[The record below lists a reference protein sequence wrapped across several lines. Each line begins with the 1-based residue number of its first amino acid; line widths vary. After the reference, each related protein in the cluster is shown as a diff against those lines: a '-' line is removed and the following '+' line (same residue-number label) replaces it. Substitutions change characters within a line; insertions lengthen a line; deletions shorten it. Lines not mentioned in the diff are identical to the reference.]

1 MIGITTSEKV
11 LKEKCAGIPR
21 TFGEAAADYLKPT
34 VGPAPALA
42 NEDPQP
48 AQRAGRRRRTRR
60 RRSTKKQVKSRKT
73 RKQ

>member
-34 VGPAPALA
+34 VEPAQA

-60 RRSTKKQVKSRKT
+60 RSTKKQAKSRKT